1 MTNHIRNINLMT
13 AIIICVIAIIVMID
27 AIVGETECCSK
38 GGQFGAG
45 LAILLFTY
53 INWVTNI
60 KQ

>member
-1 MTNHIRNINLMT
+1 MTT
-13 AIIICVIAIIVMID
+13 IIISVIAIIVMID

>member
-1 MTNHIRNINLMT
+1 MKLHRNINLMT
-13 AIIICVIAIIVMID
+13 TIGFCVIAIIVMID
-27 AIVGETECCSK
+27 AIVRETECCPK

-53 INWVTNI
+53 INWITNI